1 MNNAQNDSYEHL
13 LNGKKRLLKENEE
26 LGFEL
31 DNNSFY
37 KDFIYMTILFCRDK
51 IKANEFDVFKAVV
64 NDEFFIKS
72 ISYTALLPIH
82 IRFLCNLIKLKL
94 NFLVIFI
101 CKIW

>member
-1 MNNAQNDSYEHL
+1 MHNAQNDSYEHL
-13 LNGKKRLLKENEE
+13 LNGKKRLLK
-26 LGFEL
+26 
-31 DNNSFY
+31 
-37 KDFIYMTILFCRDK
+37 
-51 IKANEFDVFKAVV
+51 ANEFDVFKAVV
-64 NDEFFIKS
+64 DDEFFIKS